1 MLVLLP
7 LLQYNSFSEGRESL
21 TPLCIISNTGL
32 VWSRS
37 FSEMN
42 VLSLSR
48 IFACEVLILCIGRKT
63 WEEQF
68 RNFYKGVGRDLFVPS
83 K

>member
-48 IFACEVLILCIGRKT
+48 IFAC
-63 WEEQF
+63 
-68 RNFYKGVGRDLFVPS
+68 
-83 K
+83 